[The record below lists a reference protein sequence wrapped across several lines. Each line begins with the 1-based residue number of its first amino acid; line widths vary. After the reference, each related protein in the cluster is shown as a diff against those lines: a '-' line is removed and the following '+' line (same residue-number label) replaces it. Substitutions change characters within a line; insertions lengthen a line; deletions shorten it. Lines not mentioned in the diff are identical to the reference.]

1 MAVLS
6 LLLQPH
12 VGPLRRPHTGA
23 SGNLL
28 SLLSRFGELYWNM
41 FDQVLLRPGLMDSL
55 TELRILDGDGQASLL
70 SERGRPRSATAS
82 DHLPILFR
90 LDL

>member
-1 MAVLS
+1 
-6 LLLQPH
+6 
-12 VGPLRRPHTGA
+12 
-23 SGNLL
+23 
-28 SLLSRFGELYWNM
+28 
-41 FDQVLLRPGLMDSL
+41 MDSL

-70 SERGRPRSATAS
+70 TERGRPRSATAS